1 MRLRFHFANARRL
14 VLWLMRHSTAAKRNP
29 NQRTRSCVQINTT
42 FIDCNNR
49 CVRALC
55 MFEHRFSLFP
65 AFRANPEARSA
76 QVNNDLFTTIVIISI
91 QFTKQNYFMS
101 LFWRKRAQIVQT
113 EFRYDGDGY
122 AHYCAKESHAI
133 TVWLPLVIGE
143 RVQVQFPWTK
153 R

>member
-1 MRLRFHFANARRL
+1 MRLRFHFASARRL
-14 VLWLMRHSTAAKRNP
+14 VSWLMRHSTAAKRKP
-29 NQRTRSCVQINTT
+29 TPRTRSCVQINTT
-42 FIDCNNR
+42 FIDCNNW
-49 CVRALC
+49 LC
-55 MFEHRFSLFP
+55 MFEHRFSSFP

-76 QVNNDLFTTIVIISI
+76 RVNNDLFTTIVIISI

-101 LFWRKRAQIVQT
+101 SIWRKRAQIVLT
-113 EFRYDGDGY
+113 EFRCDGDGW
-122 AHYCAKESHAI
+122 AHYCAKKSHAI